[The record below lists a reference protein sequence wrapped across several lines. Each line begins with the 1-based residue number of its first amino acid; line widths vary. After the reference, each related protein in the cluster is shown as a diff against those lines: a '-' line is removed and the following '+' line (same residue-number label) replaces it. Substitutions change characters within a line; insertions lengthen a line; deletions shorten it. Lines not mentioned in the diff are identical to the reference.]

1 MKSEN
6 GRGLRSLALTRLW
19 SDPSTNYF
27 PLESR
32 VYGNKCPVFLQR
44 LFISS
49 ICGLL
54 AFAITAAW
62 LDLRIRRS
70 LLKEV
75 AQSSS
80 WFVTDHIRPM
90 LLNLRPQQQLSDATN
105 QKLTALINKS
115 MLGHK
120 LVEMRVWGVD
130 KEVLFSTNPVEIEMR
145 LPSAPELE
153 LALAG
158 QTTYELLDRGDPS
171 SPPRWEEGH
180 WMLEVF
186 YPVLERG
193 NDRVI
198 AVAELYLDGSEF
210 VDDMISARRQSWL
223 IAGILGAGIFAIVFG
238 FAWHASN
245 IVSSQM
251 QKFDWKSRRNK
262 KELSLI
268 ERNKQLTQR
277 VREEQN
283 RNVELSDR
291 LLRHIG
297 ADLHDGPAQLLSI
310 ALLRLGE
317 ISADEQPRKDAPGL
331 RQSRSVVEARRMTQ
345 DALAELRGIAK
356 GLILPQLENL
366 PTVDAVRLAVANHE
380 QRTLT
385 GVKLEVKLRDRDL
398 PLPLKT
404 CLYRCIQE
412 GLNNAYR
419 HGGGR
424 EQLVRVV
431 ADRCKI
437 VLTIKDAGPG
447 VATDVSSRPID
458 TLGITGLR
466 SRIETLGGRFSIIS
480 SIGVGTTIHVELPMP
495 VLT

>member
-6 GRGLRSLALTRLW
+6 GRGLKSLALTRLW
-19 SDPSTNYF
+19 SDESTSTFTFEPWLYRNG
-27 PLESR
+27 R
-32 VYGNKCPVFLQR
+32 PVVFQR
-44 LFISS
+44 LIISS

-54 AFAITAAW
+54 AFALTAAW
-62 LDLRIRRS
+62 LDLRIRQS

-80 WFVTDHIRPM
+80 WFVTDHIQPI
-90 LLNLRPQQQLSDATN
+90 LLDLRPHQPLPDATR
-105 QKLTALINKS
+105 QRLTGLINKS

-130 KEVLFSTNPVEIEMR
+130 KEVLFSTNAVEIGMR
-145 LPSAPELE
+145 LFAAPELSG
-153 LALAG
+153 ALAG
-158 QTTYELLDRGDPS
+158 ATTYELLDRDDPS
-171 SPPRWEEGH
+171 FPPRWHEGH

-186 YPVLERG
+186 YPVLARG
-193 NDRVI
+193 TNSVI

-210 VDDMISARRQSWL
+210 VGDMSTARWQSWL
-223 IAGILGAGIFAIVFG
+223 IAAILGAVIFAIVFG
-238 FAWHASN
+238 FAWHVSN
-245 IVSSQM
+245 IVGSQA
-251 QKFDWKSRRNK
+251 QKIDWRRLQNK

-268 ERNKQLTQR
+268 ERNKQLAQR
-277 VREEQN
+277 VREEHS
-283 RNVELSDR
+283 RNVESSDR

-317 ISADEQPRKDAPGL
+317 ISTGDTPQKDLPYQL
-331 RQSRSVVEARRMTQ
+331 RSVDEARRMTQ

-356 GLILPQLENL
+356 GLILPQLEHL
-366 PTVDAVRLAVANHE
+366 HSVDAVRLAVANHK

-385 GVKLEVKLRDRDL
+385 DVTLEVKLRDRDL
-398 PLPLKT
+398 PLALKT

-431 ADRCKI
+431 ADRCKV

-447 VATDVSSRPID
+447 VATDVSRPPID
-458 TLGITGLR
+458 SLGIAGLR
-466 SRIETLGGRFSIIS
+466 NRIEALGGQFSMVS
-480 SIGVGTTIHVELPMP
+480 SAGLGTAINIELPLP
-495 VLT
+495 ALT